1 MEKNLEMTIIKRKHI
16 ECVSARELYEKLD
29 VKSHF
34 SDWFKRMCEYGFAE
48 KEDYITLTQKKV
60 TAQGNASEYTDFAVS
75 IDMAKQICMLQRSEQ
90 GKRYRQYFIDIEKR
104 YKEQQ
109 TLEYKKARQKS
120 IETRNSFT
128 DTLKTHGYDK
138 QHEYIQTS
146 MQMKKPLGITARK
159 KDMTKTE
166 IQKITDAEYLAE
178 AMLSDEYGYHEVN
191 PVCVEAS
198 AEIDRILS
206 RKRITA

>member
-1 MEKNLEMTIIKRKHI
+1 MNELALIFKNDVAYADSRDIAAYFGKRHRDVLRDIRNLMKAIGEGERKFAHSYINAQGKEQPCYQLDFDTTITLITG
-16 ECVSARELYEKLD
+16 YD
-29 VKSHF
+29 VKLRSAIVKQWH
-34 SDWFKRMCEYGFAE
+34 KLINERA
-48 KEDYITLTQKKV
+48 KERIYSKGIRH
-60 TAQGNASEYTDFAVS
+60 DFT
-75 IDMAKQICMLQRSEQ
+75 E
-90 GKRYRQYFIDIEKR
+90 
-104 YKEQQ
+104 
-109 TLEYKKARQKS
+109 
-120 IETRNSFT
+120 
-128 DTLKTHGYDK
+128 TLKTHGYDK

-159 KDMTKTE
+159 KDMTKAE
-166 IQKITDAEYLAE
+166 IQKITAAEYLAE